1 MLKKAVRLSVVAALV
16 ITLFAAF
23 SSLRAGVL
31 LSNAPFPSSGGPCVG
46 LNGAMNTAVGFTTG
60 GADTTLGYVSVPW
73 FELGNIPM
81 TLSLYDDNAGNPGN
95 SLATLG
101 TQTTTGGVVS
111 NTYTYPGGNFTLKAN
126 TTYWVVGSTT
136 SADFCSVA
144 WNFNSAAPTGIFTYA
159 GGRQLQSG
167 VWVDRGNLSIELGE
181 GSPITYAPGEDIQF
195 EPGDG
200 RLNHAIVDRAAPV
213 AAYCLPHGI
222 QIRIIDPATG
232 VGIDPPAINI
242 FNEEIE
248 AAGIPT
254 EENLLLAEND
264 GVSLYRLTTGEF
276 QVNVLNANSLEYKW
290 FVFVWDQC
298 PVPSSSYHLELKG

>member
-23 SSLRAGVL
+23 SSLSAAVF
-31 LSNAPFPSSGGPCVG
+31 LSNTPFPPTGGPCVG
-46 LNGAMNTAVGFTTG
+46 DNGGLNTAVGFTTG
-60 GADTTLGYVSVPW
+60 GADTTLGYVSTLW
-73 FELGNIPM
+73 HEAGNGIPM
-81 TLSLYDDNAGNPGN
+81 TLSLYSDNAGLPGTN
-95 SLATLG
+95 LHTLG
-101 TQTTTGGVVS
+101 TQNTTGGDIY

-126 TTYWVVGSTT
+126 TTYWVVASTT
-136 SADFCSVA
+136 SADFCSVG
-144 WNFNSAAPTGIFTYA
+144 WGMNPAAPTGTFTYVGTKQHF
-159 GGRQLQSG
+159 GGWTNT
-167 VWVDRGNLSIELGE
+167 VTVSIEIGE
-181 GSPITYAPGEDIQF
+181 GSPTTYAPGEDIQF
-195 EPGDG
+195 EPGDD
-200 RLNHAIVDRAAPV
+200 RLNHSTSDRAAPV

-222 QIRIIDPATG
+222 QIRVIDPATG
-232 VGIDPPAINI
+232 VGIDPPAINL

-254 EENLLLAEND
+254 GENLLLAENN